1 MSGLPFPDRQAR
13 QRGLTL
19 VELMISI
26 VLGMLVVLAAT
37 ALLVS
42 SKSSYIAQD
51 DGTQMQDTARFALEN
66 INRSLRQAGFENW
79 GTIDSATKNEIS
91 APIVMVPTMEAN
103 LVGLDAR
110 RLKEDTGTP
119 GIDNPQTSDVVNG
132 SDVLA
137 VRFFGVSKPGSTDAD
152 ESIVDC
158 AGNGVSAPASQ
169 NTADED
175 RGWSIYYVAKDA
187 AGVPELRCKYRND
200 AGSTW
205 GYGAIARGVESFQV
219 LYGVDTDGDRIANQ
233 FMTAT
238 QIKALDAGPP
248 VRTNIDTYWKKV
260 TAVKVALLL
269 RGAQARQAEPVETTY
284 HLFGPDYTDANGSND
299 AGASIAE
306 SSLPA
311 ETRRRSRKVY
321 MATIQ
326 FRNQPEGS
334 GS

>member
-1 MSGLPFPDRQAR
+1 MSGLSFPNRQAR

-79 GTIDSATKNEIS
+79 DKDTED
-91 APIVMVPTMEAN
+91 APIVTTPEMEAN
-103 LVGLDAR
+103 LAGLDAR

-119 GIDNPQTSDVVNG
+119 GIDSPQTSDVVNG

-137 VRFFGVSKPGSTDAD
+137 VRFFGVSKPGSTDPD

-200 AGSTW
+200 GGSTW

-238 QIKALDAGPP
+238 QIKALDDATGLSG
-248 VRTNIDTYWKKV
+248 VALNKKTTWKKV

-269 RGAQARQAEPVETTY
+269 RGAQARQAEPAETTY

-299 AGASIAE
+299 TGSSIAE
-306 SSLPA
+306 SSLPT
-311 ETRRRSRKVY
+311 ETRRRTRKVY

>member
-1 MSGLPFPDRQAR
+1 MNRNFLSRRGRE
-13 QRGLTL
+13 RGLTL

-51 DGTQMQDTARFALEN
+51 DGAQMQETARFALEN
-66 INRSLRQAGFENW
+66 INRSIRQAGYENW
-79 GTIDSATKNEIS
+79 DKETQD
-91 APIVMVPTMEAN
+91 APIVATPEMDPNVM
-103 LVGLDAR
+103 GLDAR
-110 RLKEDTGTP
+110 TLKTDASTP
-119 GIDNPQTSDVVNG
+119 GIDSPQTTGVVNG

-137 VRFFGVSKPGSTDAD
+137 VRFFGVSKPGMTTAD

-158 AGNGVSAPASQ
+158 AGNGVSAPA
-169 NTADED
+169 TAASADQD
-175 RGWSIYYVAKDA
+175 RGWSIYYVANDA
-187 AGVPELRCKYRND
+187 NGVPELRCKYRND
-200 AGSTW
+200 GGSTW

-248 VRTNIDTYWKKV
+248 VKTNKNTYWKKI
-260 TAVKVALLL
+260 TSVKVALLL
-269 RGAQARQAEPVETTY
+269 RGSQVRQAASETAAY
-284 HLFGPDYTDANGSND
+284 DLFGAGYAAANASND
-299 AGASIAE
+299 AGTSIVE
-306 SSLPA
+306 SGLA
-311 ETRRRSRKVY
+311 TDIRNRTRKVY
-321 MATIQ
+321 LTTIQ